1 MVNIKGWGTVSTLT
15 EKQKLFNEVVKPTL
29 QEGDEESGTADY
41 QVFIDG
47 RDTDYTNT
55 WHFLREFVRFRESR
69 LLATQHLKIIV
80 PIANNMNDDNEKGA
94 MLRGIVGGGAFT
106 SKRDDDGKLKQS
118 LSLENLLQLQRNV
131 ELFMDV
137 SSVLGPLGKSGKMIS
152 LYRTMSISNPQA
164 LKVGQKLADELPSS
178 TTFSPEFAIG
188 WASSET
194 SIILSIQ
201 VPQNYPMVIQCYP
214 IAIPTTGE
222 IVKPRNQDQQEATI
236 APSEFTITAIGTLRG
251 KMLVSVDT
259 KQLPSSRT
267 LALFESA
274 FKENE
279 EKSKTATKM
288 FSRASFAEKFDLK
301 IEGVVTDSIIKD
313 RSGKQWKAVN
323 GWDDFFEVV
332 DLQPL

>member
-1 MVNIKGWGTVSTLT
+1 MVDIKGWGTVSTIP

-29 QEGDEESGTADY
+29 QKGDEESGATDY

-55 WHFLREFVRFRESR
+55 WHFLREFVRFRECR
-69 LLATQHLKIIV
+69 LLATKHLKIIV
-80 PIANNMNDDNEKGA
+80 PVANNMNEDNEKGA

-118 LSLENLLQLQRNV
+118 LSIENLLQLQHNV
-131 ELFMDV
+131 KLFMDV
-137 SSVLGPLGKSGKMIS
+137 SSMLSPLGKSSKIIS
-152 LYRTMSISNPQA
+152 LYRTMKISDPQA
-164 LKVGQKLADELPSS
+164 LKVGQKITDELPSS
-178 TTFSPEFAIG
+178 TTFSPEFAIK
-188 WASSET
+188 WADSEK

-201 VPQNYPMVIQCYP
+201 IPQTYPMVIQCYP

-236 APSEFTITAIGTLRG
+236 APSEFTITAIGTLRD

-259 KQLPSSRT
+259 QQLSSSST
-267 LALFESA
+267 QALFESA
-274 FKENE
+274 FKKNE

-288 FSRASFAEKFDLK
+288 FTRVSFAENFHLK
-301 IEGVVTDSIIKD
+301 IEDVVTDSIIKD
-313 RSGKQWKAVN
+313 KSGNQWKVVS

-332 DLQPL
+332 DLQPV